1 MHAAS
6 WERSILCLKGCGWGK
21 RRFISGGRG
30 RFCCSLETER
40 TFIEYSE
47 ARRRF
52 VLFHRHVWRKY
63 RNRRD
68 SSSGLPWYRS
78 VCSRDNTAESLHHRP
93 HSGSTT
99 IQSATRILSA
109 QDVSTYLFSYIKR
122 RPWMPANADRI
133 ASLQRSIVPRGNK
146 PRDKN
151 ARNEESWG
159 SLTGLR
165 SLHTGVSVTFGNR
178 SSIIRRRLIQS
189 SVMHK

>member
-133 ASLQRSIVPRGNK
+133 ASLQRSFREGINREIKTRVT
-146 PRDKN
+146 KN
-151 ARNEESWG
+151 LEGHSRVLGHFTQA
-159 SLTGLR
+159 SLSRSETDLR
-165 SLHTGVSVTFGNR
+165 
-178 SSIIRRRLIQS
+178 
-189 SVMHK
+189 